1 MIDFHTHIFPDSL
14 APRAIDKLSKS
25 ADIISYTDGTF
36 HGLQDSMKQSGITY
50 SVLLPVVTKPS
61 QQEDVNRI
69 AIQTNDSG
77 FQTGIF
83 SFGGKHGRLECNFR
97 EKKCKSI

>member
-1 MIDFHTHIFPDSL
+1 MIIDFHTHIFPDSL

-69 AIQTNDSG
+69 AIQTQD
-77 FQTGIF
+77 FRPV
-83 SFGGKHGRLECNFR
+83 SFLSEEFIRKMKTTARF
-97 EKKCKSI
+97 